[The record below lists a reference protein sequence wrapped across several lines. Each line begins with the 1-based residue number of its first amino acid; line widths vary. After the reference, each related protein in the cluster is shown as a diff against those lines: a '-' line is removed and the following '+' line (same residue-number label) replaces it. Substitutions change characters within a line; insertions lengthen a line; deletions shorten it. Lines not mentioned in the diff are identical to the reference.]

1 MSPEFDTP
9 ALSAATAIARQLAA
23 TRSVPVLIAAERG
36 APAEELARF
45 IHTASGHASDRN
57 WVVVRCRGIPERVI
71 EAELFGDADNGT
83 ASSRPAIERARSGT
97 LFIESVSDLGVAAQ
111 TRLEAF
117 IETERRQDE
126 TAATS
131 AAPVRVVAAAGV
143 DLKRAVRQRLFR
155 AGLLEQ
161 LSVMTIAIPPLRTR
175 LPDIVRLARRYAR
188 DCGRAAGKEIAAL
201 SPEATAKLVDYP
213 YPGNERELRTVIER
227 AVIVER
233 TSVLGADSVSFTDD
247 LDRNPQRVPNLPRWA
262 AAAEPPPPDASS
274 TRDLFPGYAPS
285 RFAQEHGRPPTL
297 SQVERAY
304 ISWMLKYTDGNRTA
318 ASRLLGISYP
328 TIVKKMNDYGIDP
341 PLPARGRSP

>member
-1 MSPEFDTP
+1 MSPEFDSP

-45 IHTASGHASDRN
+45 IHVASGNAPDRN
-57 WVVVRCRGIPERVI
+57 WVAVRCRGVPERVI
-71 EAELFGDADNGT
+71 EVELFGDSDGNSHAAGI
-83 ASSRPAIERARSGT
+83 RPAIERARPGT
-97 LFIESVSDLGVAAQ
+97 LFIESVSDLGVTSQ
-111 TRLEAF
+111 TQLEAF
-117 IETERRQDE
+117 IEAERRLDNA
-126 TAATS
+126 TTPDAAARES
-131 AAPVRVVAAAGV
+131 AAPVRVVATATV
-143 DLKRAVRQRLFR
+143 DLKSAVRQRLFR
-155 AGLLEQ
+155 AGLFEQ
-161 LSVMTIAIPPLRTR
+161 LSVMTISIPPLRTR

-213 YPGNERELRTVIER
+213 YPGNERELRAVIER
-227 AVIVER
+227 AVIIER
-233 TSVLGADSVSFTDD
+233 TSILGADSVSFSTDD
-247 LDRNPQRVPNLPRWA
+247 VA
-262 AAAEPPPPDASS
+262 HE
-274 TRDLFPGYAPS
+274 LFPGYAPS

-297 SQVERAY
+297 SQIERAY

-341 PLPARGRSP
+341 PLPARGR